1 MVLES
6 PVSLQGL
13 FLVMAAS
20 TLVVV
25 ALGAARRLTVPSV
38 VGEILIGIVIGP
50 SMLGWVHPQD
60 WVIRVL
66 ANFGMAYLL
75 FVAGLELDLRALRHR
90 RLSVLL
96 LGYALTLALA
106 FVATWTLH
114 AAGLGASPLFVTIAI
129 SASALG
135 VLTPVLKERGLL
147 EDEFGQIVFGACV
160 IAEVIPITLLSI
172 FYATDHD
179 TPLQQVGRVLGIALL
194 ASLVAAFMAWSAG
207 SRWMNERFPP
217 DERPTTQVRIRQ
229 TMLILIG
236 LVVAAHGVGVEVI
249 LGALA
254 AGVVVGAVRRRNGRT
269 AAYYGKIEAMGFGLF
284 IPVFFV
290 SVGMCFD
297 LGSLTSSVSSLVKVP
312 LYLALL
318 LLARGLPAVLAY
330 GRIMTLPERVAAGFF
345 QATNLS
351 FIAAATA
358 TGLRLGKIGVA
369 DASALVAA
377 GMLSVVAFPQ
387 VAGMIAGRSAAA
399 ETPKSG
405 GRAIGS
411 KA

>member
-1 MVLES
+1 VVLES

-25 ALGAARRLTVPSV
+25 ALGAARRVTMPPV
-38 VGEILIGIVIGP
+38 VAEILIGIVIGP

-75 FVAGLELDLRALRHR
+75 FVAGLELDLRVLAHR
-90 RLSVLL
+90 RFPALL

-106 FVATWTLH
+106 LGACWALH
-114 AAGLGASPLFVTIAI
+114 AAGLVTSPLFVTIAL

-147 EDEFGQIVFGACV
+147 GSEFGQIIFGACV
-160 IAEVIPITLLSI
+160 IAEVMPITLLSI

-179 TPLQQVGRVLGIALL
+179 TPLQQLGRVMGIAAL
-194 ASLVAAFMAWSAG
+194 ASLVAAIMAWTAG

-254 AGVVVGAVRRRNGRT
+254 AGIVVGAVRKRSGMT

-297 LGSLTSSVSSLVKVP
+297 LGSLTASGGSLVKVP

-318 LLARGLPAVLAY
+318 LLARGLPALLAY
-330 GRIMTLPERVAAGFF
+330 GRMMTLRQRVAAGLF

-358 TGLRLGKIGVA
+358 TGLRLGKIGAA

-377 GMLSVVAFPQ
+377 GMLSVVMFPQ
-387 VAGMIAGRSAAA
+387 VAGLTLGRTNATAPLARAGTTA
-399 ETPKSG
+399 
-405 GRAIGS
+405 
-411 KA
+411 

>member
-1 MVLES
+1 VLES

-13 FLVMAAS
+13 FLAMVAS

-25 ALGAARRLTVPSV
+25 ALGAARRVPMPSAV
-38 VGEILIGIVIGP
+38 AEILIGIVIGP

-75 FVAGLELDLRALRHR
+75 FVAGLELDLRVLLHR
-90 RLSVLL
+90 RVSVLL
-96 LGYALTLALA
+96 LGYALTLALGFA
-106 FVATWTLH
+106 ACWALH
-114 AAGLGASPLFVTIAI
+114 WVGALESPLFVTITL
-129 SASALG
+129 SATALG
-135 VLTPVLKERGLL
+135 ILTPILKERGLL
-147 EDEFGQIVFGACV
+147 DREFGQIVFGACV
-160 IAEVIPITLLSI
+160 IAEVMSITLLWI

-179 TPLQQVGRVLGIALL
+179 TPLQQLGRVMGIALL
-194 ASLVAAFMAWSAG
+194 AALVAAFMAWTAG

-217 DERPTTQVRIRQ
+217 DERPTTQIRIRQ

-254 AGVVVGAVRRRNGRT
+254 AGIVVGAVRKRNNET
-269 AAYYGKIEAMGFGLF
+269 APYYAKIEAMGFGLF

-297 LGSLTSSVSSLVKVP
+297 LGSLTASRGNLVKVP

-318 LLARGLPAVLAY
+318 LLARGLPAMLAY
-330 GRIMTLPERVAAGFF
+330 GRIMTLPERVSAGFL

-358 TGLRLGKIGVA
+358 TGLRLGKISVA

-387 VAGMIAGRSAAA
+387 VAGAIVGRREMADAPDPD
-399 ETPKSG
+399 EK
-405 GRAIGS
+405 AI
-411 KA
+411 

>member
-1 MVLES
+1 VVLES

-160 IAEVIPITLLSI
+160 IAEVMPITLLSI

-269 AAYYGKIEAMGFGLF
+269 AAYYGKIEAMGFGL
-284 IPVFFV
+284 
-290 SVGMCFD
+290 
-297 LGSLTSSVSSLVKVP
+297 GSLTSSVSSLVKVP